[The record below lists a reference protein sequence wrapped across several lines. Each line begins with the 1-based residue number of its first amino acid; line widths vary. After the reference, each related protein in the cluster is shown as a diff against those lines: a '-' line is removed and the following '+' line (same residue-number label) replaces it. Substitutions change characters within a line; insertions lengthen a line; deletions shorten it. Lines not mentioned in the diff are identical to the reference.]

1 MAVVVAAFVA
11 IAVAW
16 AALIY
21 LHLRHAGLAAVA
33 LAAPLAAAGAVA
45 WLAYDPFDNE
55 ADFAV
60 LAGMFGI
67 VFFCAVADRTSRGIC
82 AGMTPVRAAMRAS
95 RVLFFIV
102 GPALVGVVALALA
115 FAASAAVRSAG
126 IAAFEALLAV
136 FAAALAAIW
145 ATVPFPYT
153 EQFIERANR
162 AREWRSRQGARL
174 AFLGE
179 TRWALSITGIAAIFA
194 ALAVF
199 GAKSVPFYPALGG
212 LADPAVAIGLAF
224 AAFLASA
231 RDWRMAVAMTATVLL
246 MFALERWALSYRL
259 AYLSERD
266 TLWTAFLF
274 LPAIVGMCLI
284 AARWHDGFLEGDG
297 AGAALQRSLEEEGPG
312 AVFASAIPAAFWL
325 IQTLSVWRVTP
336 ALAAAFMS
344 FAATPLIFPALAM
357 TIHTLLPR
365 YVSIEEALNKR

>member
-1 MAVVVAAFVA
+1 MEAVAAFAA

-16 AALIY
+16 VALVY
-21 LHLRHAGLAAVA
+21 LYLRHAGLVAAA
-33 LAAPLAAAGAVA
+33 LVAPLAAAGAAA
-45 WLAYDPFDNE
+45 WLAYDRFDNE

-60 LAGMFGI
+60 LAGMFGV
-67 VFFCAVADRTSRGIC
+67 VFFCAVADRMSRGIC
-82 AGMTPVRAAMRAS
+82 AGMTPGRAAMRAS
-95 RVLFFIV
+95 LVLFFAV

-115 FAASAAVRSAG
+115 FAASSAVRSAG
-126 IAAFEALLAV
+126 IAAFEASLMV
-136 FAAALAAIW
+136 FAASLAAIW

-153 EQFIERANR
+153 EQFIGRANR

-194 ALAVF
+194 VLAVF
-199 GAKSVPFYPALGG
+199 GARSVPFYPALGG
-212 LADPAVAIGLAF
+212 LADPAVAIVLAF

-231 RDWRMAVAMTATVLL
+231 RDWRMAAAMTATVLL

-266 TLWTAFLF
+266 TLWTAALF
-274 LPAIVGMCLI
+274 LPAIAAMCLI
-284 AARWHDGFLEGDG
+284 AARWNDCLREGDYV
-297 AGAALQRSLEEEGPG
+297 GAALQRSLEEEAPG
-312 AVFASAIPAAFWL
+312 AVFASAIVAVFWL
-325 IQTLSVWRVTP
+325 TQTLSVWRVTP

-344 FAATPLIFPALAM
+344 FAAGPLIFPALAM
-357 TIHTLLPR
+357 TIYALLPR